1 MTAQAEPLLEAQAL
15 VKHFP
20 VRGEQIFRAPPVV
33 RAVDGISFKIGP
45 GETLGL
51 VGESGCGKSTVGRL
65 VVRLLA
71 PTAGTVFVE
80 GRDLASLKRHE
91 VKPFRREV
99 QMIFQD
105 PYSSLNPRMLAGTMV
120 AEPLVIHGLAESR
133 AERRERVAALFE
145 QVGLRPEH
153 MRRYPHEF
161 SGGQR
166 QRLSI
171 ARALALNPRLIV
183 ADEPVSALDVSIQ
196 AQVLNLLGDLQ
207 ASLGLAYLFVSHDIA
222 VVGNISQRIAVMY
235 LGKLVELADKESVL
249 ARPQHPYTQALMRSV
264 PIPDPHLKR
273 ERGKPTAGEVPSP
286 LKPPPGCRFH
296 PRCPM
301 AEERCRVEEPA
312 MREIAPGHQAACH
325 VI

>member
-1 MTAQAEPLLEAQAL
+1 MTAAALPLLKAQAL

-20 VRGEQIFRAPPVV
+20 MRGEFNFRAPPVV
-33 RAVDGISFKIGP
+33 RAVDGISFALAP

-65 VVRLLA
+65 VVRLLV
-71 PTAGTVFVE
+71 PTAGAIFVE
-80 GRDLASLKRHE
+80 GRDIASLKRRE
-91 VKPFRREV
+91 IKPFRREV

-120 AEPLVIHGLAESR
+120 AEPLVIHGLAASR
-133 AERRERVAALFE
+133 AERRDRVAALFE

-235 LGKLVELADKESVL
+235 LGKLVELADKEIVL
-249 ARPQHPYTQALMRSV
+249 SRPQHPYTQALMRSV

-286 LKPPPGCRFH
+286 LNPPPGCRFH
-296 PRCPM
+296 TRCPM
-301 AEERCRVEEPA
+301 AEDRCRVEEPPI
-312 MREIAPGHQAACH
+312 REIAPGHQAACH
-325 VI
+325 LI

>member
-1 MTAQAEPLLEAQAL
+1 MTAGAEPLLEAQAL

-33 RAVDGISFKIGP
+33 RAVDGISFAIAP

-133 AERRERVAALFE
+133 AERRDRVAALFE

-264 PIPDPHLKR
+264 PIPDPKLKR

-286 LKPPPGCRFH
+286 LKPPSGCRFH

-301 AEERCRVEEPA
+301 AEERCRVEEPV

>member
-1 MTAQAEPLLEAQAL
+1 MTAPGGPLLEAQAL
-15 VKHFP
+15 AKHFP
-20 VRGEQIFRAPPVV
+20 VRGERIFGAPPVV
-33 RAVDGISFKIGP
+33 RAVDGISFTIAP

-65 VVRLLA
+65 VVRLLV
-71 PTAGTVFVE
+71 PTAGTIHVE

-153 MRRYPHEF
+153 TRRYPHEF

-235 LGKLVELADKESVL
+235 LGKLVEMADKESVL

-264 PIPDPHLKR
+264 PIPDPKLKR

-296 PRCPM
+296 TRCPM
-301 AEERCRVEEPA
+301 AEERCRVDEPA
-312 MREIAPGHQAACH
+312 MREIAPGHHAACH

>member
-1 MTAQAEPLLEAQAL
+1 MTAQAAPLLEAQAL
-15 VKHFP
+15 AKHFP
-20 VRGEQIFRAPPVV
+20 VRGERIFGAPPVV
-33 RAVDGISFKIGP
+33 RAVDGISFAIAP

-71 PTAGTVFVE
+71 PTAGTIHVE

-91 VKPFRREV
+91 VKPFRRDV

-120 AEPLVIHGLAESR
+120 AEPLLIHGLAESR
-133 AERRERVAALFE
+133 AERRERVAGLFE

-153 MRRYPHEF
+153 TRRYPHEF

-222 VVGNISQRIAVMY
+222 VVGNISRRIAVMY

-264 PIPDPHLKR
+264 PVPDPHLKR

-301 AEERCRVEEPA
+301 AEERCRVDEPA
-312 MREIAPGHQAACH
+312 MREIAPGHHAACH
-325 VI
+325 LI

>member
-1 MTAQAEPLLEAQAL
+1 MSAAAEPLLEARAL

-20 VRGEQIFRAPPVV
+20 VRGEIRFGPPAMV
-33 RAVDGISFKIGP
+33 RAVDGVSFTVAS

-71 PTAGTVFVE
+71 PTAGTILVE
-80 GRDLASLKRHE
+80 GRDIAGLRRRE
-91 VKPFRREV
+91 VKPFRREI

-105 PYSSLNPRMLAGTMV
+105 PYSSLNPRMVAGKMV
-120 AEPLVIHGLAESR
+120 AEPLVIHDLAESA
-133 AERRERVAALFE
+133 AERRDRVATLFE
-145 QVGLRPEH
+145 QVRLQPEH

-171 ARALALNPRLIV
+171 ARALALDPRLIV

-196 AQVLNLLGDLQ
+196 AQVLNLMADLQ
-207 ASLGLAYLFVSHDIA
+207 SSLGLAYLFVSHDIA

-235 LGKLVELADKESVL
+235 LGKLVEVADKESVL
-249 ARPQHPYTQALMRSV
+249 ARPQHP
-264 PIPDPHLKR
+264 
-273 ERGKPTAGEVPSP
+273 
-286 LKPPPGCRFH
+286 
-296 PRCPM
+296 
-301 AEERCRVEEPA
+301 
-312 MREIAPGHQAACH
+312 
-325 VI
+325 

>member
-1 MTAQAEPLLEAQAL
+1 M
-15 VKHFP
+15 
-20 VRGEQIFRAPPVV
+20 
-33 RAVDGISFKIGP
+33 
-45 GETLGL
+45 
-51 VGESGCGKSTVGRL
+51 
-65 VVRLLA
+65 
-71 PTAGTVFVE
+71 E
-80 GRDLASLKRHE
+80 GRDIASLKRRE
-91 VKPFRREV
+91 IKPFRREV

-120 AEPLVIHGLAESR
+120 AEPLVIHGLAASR
-133 AERRERVAALFE
+133 AERRDRVAALFE

-249 ARPQHPYTQALMRSV
+249 SRPQHPYTQALMRSV

-286 LKPPPGCRFH
+286 LNPPPGCRFH
-296 PRCPM
+296 TRCPM
-301 AEERCRVEEPA
+301 AEDRCRVEEPPI
-312 MREIAPGHQAACH
+312 REIAPGHQAACH
-325 VI
+325 LI

>member
-1 MTAQAEPLLEAQAL
+1 MP
-15 VKHFP
+15 
-20 VRGEQIFRAPPVV
+20 
-33 RAVDGISFKIGP
+33 
-45 GETLGL
+45 
-51 VGESGCGKSTVGRL
+51 SGGR
-65 VVRLLA
+65 
-71 PTAGTVFVE
+71 E
-80 GRDLASLKRHE
+80 W
-91 VKPFRREV
+91 RR
-99 QMIFQD
+99 
-105 PYSSLNPRMLAGTMV
+105 SS
-120 AEPLVIHGLAESR
+120 SR
-133 AERRERVAALFE
+133 W
-145 QVGLRPEH
+145 GSGPEH
-153 MRRYPHEF
+153 TRRYPHEF

-235 LGKLVELADKESVL
+235 LGKLVEMADKESVL

-264 PIPDPHLKR
+264 PIPDPKLKR

-296 PRCPM
+296 TRCPM
-301 AEERCRVEEPA
+301 AEERCKRRRAGDARNRARPPRRLPSDLTSTRRA
-312 MREIAPGHQAACH
+312 FASTLRAQLPGWRP
-325 VI
+325 

>member
-1 MTAQAEPLLEAQAL
+1 MTASTAPLLEAHAL

-20 VRGEQIFRAPPVV
+20 VRGEFNLRAQSVV
-33 RAVDGISFKIGP
+33 RAVDGISFTIAP

-71 PTAGTVFVE
+71 PTAGTLLVE

-91 VKPFRREV
+91 IKPFRREV

-105 PYSSLNPRMLAGTMV
+105 PYSSLNPRMVAGAMV
-120 AEPLVIHGLAESR
+120 AEPLIIHGLVGSR

-145 QVGLRPEH
+145 HVGLRPEH

-196 AQVLNLLGDLQ
+196 AQVLNLLSDLQ
-207 ASLGLAYLFVSHDIA
+207 ASLGIAYLFVSHDIA

-235 LGKLVELADKESVL
+235 LGKLVELADKESGL

-273 ERGKPTAGEVPSP
+273 QRGKPTAGEVPSP

-296 PRCPM
+296 PRCPL

-312 MREIAPGHQAACH
+312 MREIAPDHHAACH
-325 VI
+325 MI

>member
-1 MTAQAEPLLEAQAL
+1 MTAAAQPLLEAQAL

-33 RAVDGISFKIGP
+33 RAVDGISFKIAP

-105 PYSSLNPRMLAGTMV
+105 PYSSLNPRMMAGTMV

-145 QVGLRPEH
+145 QVGLRTEH

-264 PIPDPHLKR
+264 PVPDPHLKR

-312 MREIAPGHQAACH
+312 MREIAPGHHAACH